1 MGGETWLLRTMPK
14 LCCRIIARLSDVPVQ
29 TDTGDFRLLDRKRIP
44 SLIAVLLF
52 VSGIQLMI
60 LGILGGYLGR
70 VFIEAKGRPVY
81 LVGEV
86 KAGRDGCND
95 DR

>member
-1 MGGETWLLRTMPK
+1 MAFIIGKTLL
-14 LCCRIIARLSDVPVQ
+14 LGDDVP
-29 TDTGDFRLLDRKRIP
+29 GYP

-86 KAGRDGCND
+86 KAGRDGWND
-95 DR
+95 NRSNGV